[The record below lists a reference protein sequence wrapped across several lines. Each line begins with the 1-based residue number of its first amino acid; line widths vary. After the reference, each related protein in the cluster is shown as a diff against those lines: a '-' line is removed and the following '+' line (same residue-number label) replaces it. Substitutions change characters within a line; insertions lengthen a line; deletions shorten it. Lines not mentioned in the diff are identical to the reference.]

1 MITNIR
7 LVVSIDAESPQAAYE
22 ILCGTLAIT
31 ADDAGNLEYTTETY
45 TTDSD
50 NTERD
55 TREFW
60 NV

>member
-7 LVVSIDAESPQAAYE
+7 LVVSIEAESPEAAYE

-45 TTDSD
+45 STDLD
-50 NTERD
+50 PTERD
-55 TREFW
+55 TREW
-60 NV
+60 WAK